1 MGTNLALVHS
11 LVFILDHIHP
21 FKSRLMRPIWDGT
34 SFLEQKTQN
43 PVSPR
48 IVTKHAGFSFFSGCN
63 VRESI
68 QKASR
73 KEETLCSLTA
83 LTFEVHSPISTLFY
97 NSPKPTFPAYGTWI
111 QLKARTPL

>member
-48 IVTKHAGFSFFSGCN
+48 IVTKHAMAFPSSPA
-63 VRESI
+63 VMLDR
-68 QKASR
+68 AS
-73 KEETLCSLTA
+73 KKHQEKKK
-83 LTFEVHSPISTLFY
+83 HS
-97 NSPKPTFPAYGTWI
+97 AH
-111 QLKARTPL
+111 